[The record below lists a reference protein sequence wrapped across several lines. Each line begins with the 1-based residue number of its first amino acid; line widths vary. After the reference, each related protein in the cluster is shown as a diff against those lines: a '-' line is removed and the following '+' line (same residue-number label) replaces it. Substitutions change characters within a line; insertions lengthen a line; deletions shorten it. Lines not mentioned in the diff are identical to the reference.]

1 MSERILL
8 VDLNNFARY
17 PSIAIGYLIA
27 VLRSGGVEVEL
38 MAPFSAGIAGVPRER
53 RPPALGRLD
62 LEFRYRTAVSRNRL
76 VRALR
81 KRYATYSSSQLA
93 RSKTRILAE
102 FSKRL
107 DRGFDAV
114 LISTYLAYY
123 PHCAE
128 IGEAC
133 RKRGVPLI
141 LGGPYFAASEVARE
155 WIDMPGLT
163 ALVGGEVEPNLC
175 ERSRINIG
183 FMAPTY
189 SSSLI

>member
-1 MSERILL
+1 M
-8 VDLNNFARY
+8 
-17 PSIAIGYLIA
+17 
-27 VLRSGGVEVEL
+27 
-38 MAPFSAGIAGVPRER
+38 
-53 RPPALGRLD
+53 GRLD

-81 KRYATYSSSQLA
+81 KRYATYSSSA
-93 RSKTRILAE
+93 TGAFKNTNTCGILQ
-102 FSKRL
+102 RL

-114 LISTYLAYY
+114 LISTYLAYC

-163 ALVGGEVEPNLC
+163 ALVGGEVEPNLWVAGGGGGATAAAAASAAW
-175 ERSRINIG
+175 RPIIR
-183 FMAPTY
+183 
-189 SSSLI
+189 LH